1 MRVLVCGAC
10 CQLCCMVRFR
20 SKTHGMVWE
29 RSVMDMPGSALCYWL
44 RVFFWG
50 VFFFK
55 YHTKCHN
62 IECNDVASLNQHLGP
77 AAQTWCTITHT
88 PLYVCITITHT
99 PLYVCITIT
108 HTPFSSCQFSASEYD
123 ALVYDSYLVW
133 TLSGISLFF
142 YHCIQSSAHNQG
154 SCIDVSSV
162 AGFFCCWAHP
172 LRNPRSAGA
181 LDDLSLDLI

>member
-1 MRVLVCGAC
+1 
-10 CQLCCMVRFR
+10 MVRFR

-50 VFFFK
+50 GFFFK

-133 TLSGISLFF
+133 TLLGLCSSIIVFKVPHTIKVRALTSLLLP
-142 YHCIQSSAHNQG
+142 
-154 SCIDVSSV
+154 VSSV
-162 AGFFCCWAHP
+162 AGRIPCVTPVLQVRWTIC
-172 LRNPRSAGA
+172 RS
-181 LDDLSLDLI
+181 I